1 MATVTF
7 SKLCLPFETTQPKS
21 QDFTTVVAALKLNAV
36 FNHEIKERWM
46 FKSMMQLCRMS
57 IFDSVANNLSFSP
70 FTLWLFRSLAHQ
82 QQLKSVNLQ
91 YIMRGCL
98 HDGTKESSTKSL
110 MFQVHII
117 FLKSFFR
124 LLKTLF
130 FCNFIRKK
138 VKRIFAKNFARNH
151 EKD

>member
-1 MATVTF
+1 MLRFGFVISNKWSIDIVRTDVF
-7 SKLCLPFETTQPKS
+7 QCIIYSQFCVYLFKTTQPKS
-21 QDFTTVVAALKLNAV
+21 YDFTTVVAALKLNAV

-46 FKSMMQLCRMS
+46 FESMMQLCRMS

-110 MFQVHII
+110 MYQVHII
-117 FLKSFFR
+117 FFKSFFR

-130 FCNFIRKK
+130 FL
-138 VKRIFAKNFARNH
+138 
-151 EKD
+151 

>member
-1 MATVTF
+1 M
-7 SKLCLPFETTQPKS
+7 FE
-21 QDFTTVVAALKLNAV
+21 
-36 FNHEIKERWM
+36 
-46 FKSMMQLCRMS
+46 SMMQLCRMS

-110 MFQVHII
+110 MFQV
-117 FLKSFFR
+117 
-124 LLKTLF
+124 LF
-130 FCNFIRKK
+130 FLYFLVTYGTQNFL
-138 VKRIFAKNFARNH
+138 FSFL
-151 EKD
+151 